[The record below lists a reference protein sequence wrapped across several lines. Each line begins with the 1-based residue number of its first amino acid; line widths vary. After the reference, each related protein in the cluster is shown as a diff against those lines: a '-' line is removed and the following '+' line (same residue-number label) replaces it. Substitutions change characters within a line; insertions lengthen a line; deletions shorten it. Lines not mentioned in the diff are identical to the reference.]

1 MNRPQE
7 KSALLRRSARWQRS
21 IFACLVF
28 VLLLPVR
35 TAQAQTATAATAF
48 GSEIVTAWA
57 DLVLELVRG
66 TPGFSPPVASRAIGY
81 WGLTLYESVAP
92 GMPGYR
98 SLAGE
103 LPGLQ
108 PLPLSPAGAEL
119 HWPVVANS
127 ASAAILRRLFAN
139 AGPTQMGA
147 ITALEQSVID
157 RFSTTVAKVTL
168 RQSVEQGRAVAAAI
182 YAWSQSD
189 GGHEG
194 YRFNTPSTYK
204 APVGDAFWAP
214 TPPKYA
220 RALQPY
226 WGQNRT
232 FAPEL
237 LERCRLPEPPPYS
250 TSPDSDL
257 YREAWTVYT
266 TVRDL
271 RPDQRLI
278 ALYWSDDPGTTS
290 TPPGHSL
297 AILTQTLREQQS
309 SLAAAAESY
318 ARTGMALSDAFVLAW
333 ATKYE
338 YNQLRPITYIQRVID
353 PAWNRPVVLDPVLT
367 PPFPDYPS
375 GHATECGA
383 AMQVLTDLFGDDY
396 AFVDR
401 SHERL
406 GYVPRAFPSFNAA
419 ADEAAVSRLYG
430 GIHYPSSNEQG
441 LVAGRCIAGQIMAL
455 EMKE

>member
-1 MNRPQE
+1 
-7 KSALLRRSARWQRS
+7 LLVILLS
-21 IFACLVF
+21 
-28 VLLLPVR
+28 LLPSR
-35 TAQAQTATAATAF
+35 PAHAQSAPATAAY
-48 GSEIVTAWA
+48 GSEIVTAWG

-119 HWPVVANS
+119 HWPVVASS

-139 AGPTQMGA
+139 AGPTQMNA

-157 RFSTTVAKVTL
+157 RYATTVAVTTL

-182 YAWSQSD
+182 FAWSQTD

-194 YRFNTPSTYK
+194 YRFNTPSSYK
-204 APVGDAFWAP
+204 APVGDSFWAP
-214 TPPKYA
+214 TPPKYG

-226 WGQNRT
+226 WGENRT
-232 FAPEL
+232 FAPAL
-237 LERCRLPEPPPYS
+237 LERCRLPEPPPYA

-257 YREAWTVYT
+257 YQEAWTVYT

-297 AILTQTLREQQS
+297 AILTQILREQQS

-318 ARTGMALSDAFVLAW
+318 ARVGMALSDAFVLAW

-338 YNQLRPITYIQRVID
+338 YNQIRPITYIQRVID
-353 PAWNRPVVLDPVLT
+353 PAGGARPGAYAAFPRLSLGPRHRMRRRHAGAHRPLWQRLRLCRPFPRTARLCGTRLSFFQRRRRRGSCLAAVWRHPLPLVQRTGAGGRPVHRRAD
-367 PPFPDYPS
+367 
-375 GHATECGA
+375 HGA
-383 AMQVLTDLFGDDY
+383 EDERVK
-396 AFVDR
+396 DR
-401 SHERL
+401 
-406 GYVPRAFPSFNAA
+406 
-419 ADEAAVSRLYG
+419 
-430 GIHYPSSNEQG
+430 
-441 LVAGRCIAGQIMAL
+441 GQS
-455 EMKE
+455 